1 MMTADNVKVTMF
13 VILGLI
19 IGETFGLYLTK
30 TKRNNLGK
38 ILYETNLQ
46 SRNKRDIR
54 SDYPSVHHY
63 ARHALCR
70 TFKGKQHLYK
80 AMKKKICGMTLSFIA
95 SLVIDLCHHRHTM
108 LDTWVAGL
116 FDVDGDGQISHFERN
131 MYKDNYS

>member
-30 TKRNNLGK
+30 TKPNSLSAILHEKNLP
-38 ILYETNLQ
+38 
-46 SRNKRDIR
+46 SRKKRDIR
-54 SDYPSVHHY
+54 SDYPSVNHY

-95 SLVIDLCHHRHTM
+95 SLVIDLCRHKNAM

-116 FDVDGDGQISHFERN
+116 FDVDGNGQITHFERN
-131 MYKDNYS
+131 MYEDTYS